1 MMIFLDQSYGD
12 FLLVLNGQDKNIGIL
27 FTTTVIWPGRGLS
40 EHGIYPQ
47 LWSAFHG
54 ADRD

>member
-1 MMIFLDQSYGD
+1 MMIFFDQSYGD